1 MHQVPYLH
9 LHLLD
14 YWIWGAMPEKYKACT
29 PLTTNSRSLK
39 AVLEQIWKDWL
50 QAMLDLAVL
59 KEAAG
64 GGHCEYLLTQRSTQK
79 LDPFRGQ
86 TNSPFRANNQF
97 KRRYTT
103 FFDI

>member
-14 YWIWGAMPEKYKACT
+14 YCIWGAMPEKYKACT

-64 GGHCEYLLTQRSTQK
+64 GGHCEYLLTQKSTQK
-79 LDPFRGQ
+79 NDPKFPGPDQRPISWL
-86 TNSPFRANNQF
+86 NRIFHF
-97 KRRYTT
+97 
-103 FFDI
+103 IL